1 MPIHTEEYKG
11 FCIVVTEDKQAHY
24 TARYLAKALN
34 GSDSAHGESVETA
47 MRHLK
52 RKIDN
57 IDIYNEHYTRPLE
70 ENELNRLISFIKSAD
85 GEMRIRLKLQKI
97 HFFTQN
103 DFSEIGIRAIINHT
117 DVIQQSINSQGNSFQ
132 LNWAKASIGRDDF
145 YAIYDL
151 NYFDTDIKKRQLED
165 KLFNLGFEN

>member
-24 TARYLAKALN
+24 TARYLAKASN
-34 GSDSAHGESVETA
+34 GSDSAHGESIETA
-47 MRHLK
+47 VRYLK

-57 IDIYNEHYTRPLE
+57 IDTYNEHYTRPLE
-70 ENELNRLISFIKSAD
+70 EDELNRLISFIKSAD
-85 GEMRIRLKLQKI
+85 GEMRIRLKLQRK

-117 DVIQQSINSQGNSFQ
+117 DVIQQVINSQGNSFQ
-132 LNWAKASIGRDDF
+132 LDWARAAIGNNDF
-145 YAIYDL
+145 YAIYDI
-151 NYFDTDIKKRQLED
+151 NHFDTIAKKSQLEE
-165 KLFNLGFEN
+165 KLFALGFEN